1 MFTRRQSL
9 SAFLIAGLTL
19 GLGAPL
25 AAAQEYQ
32 LNVSTALTP
41 EDPIYKGLEQ
51 FRDKVAERS
60 AGKLTVRIFPSSQL
74 GKDEDV
80 LEQARAGANVAV
92 LVDPGR
98 LAVFV
103 KDFGV
108 LGGPY
113 LADGFEG
120 MRKVVTSPLFEGW
133 SKQLHDT
140 SGHQILSFNWWQGQ
154 RNLLTQKPVTKPAD
168 LSGVRM
174 RTPGAPVWM
183 ETISAMGATP
193 TPMGFGEVY
202 PALQQNVIDAAEAQ
216 DTATH
221 GARLYEVVKHLTK
234 THHIGLITGLVTSA
248 AWFDGLPA
256 DLQAIVKEEALSAGD
271 AASKGTEDATA
282 TVDADMVSKGLTID
296 EIDVTPFKEA
306 TAGVYDKLGYGEL
319 KKQVDAI
326 LAQ

>member
-1 MFTRRQSL
+1 MFTIAKSL
-9 SAFLIAGLTL
+9 SALVAAGLML
-19 GLGAPL
+19 GLGAS
-25 AAAQEYQ
+25 AVAAQEYQ
-32 LNVSTALTP
+32 LNVSTALTQ

-51 FRDKVAERS
+51 FRDKVAERTE
-60 AGKLTVRIFPSSQL
+60 GKLTVRIFPSSQL

-120 MRKVVTSPLFEGW
+120 MRKVVTSPLFDGW

-154 RNLLTQKPVTKPAD
+154 RNLLTAKPVTKPAD

-193 TPMGFGEVY
+193 TPMGWGEVY

-216 DTATH
+216 DTATY

-256 DLQAIVKEEALSAGD
+256 DIQTIVKEEALAAGD
-271 AASKGTEDATA
+271 MASKGTDDAIA
-282 TVDADMVSKGLTID
+282 KVDAEMAEKGLSID
-296 EIDVTPFKEA
+296 EIDVAPFKEA

-319 KKQVDAI
+319 KKEVDAI
-326 LAQ
+326 LAK

>member
-1 MFTRRQSL
+1 MFTLRKSL
-9 SAFLIAGLTL
+9 SALVAAGLML
-19 GLGAPL
+19 GLGTSIV
-25 AAAQEYQ
+25 AAQEYQ

-60 AGKLTVRIFPSSQL
+60 AGKLEVRIFPSSQL

-154 RNLLTQKPVTKPAD
+154 RNLLTQKPVTTPAD
-168 LSGVRM
+168 LAGVRM

-256 DLQAIVKEEALSAGD
+256 DLQAIVKEEALAAGD

-282 TVDADMVSKGLTID
+282 IVDADMVSKGLSID

-319 KKQVDAI
+319 KKEVDAI
-326 LAQ
+326 LAK